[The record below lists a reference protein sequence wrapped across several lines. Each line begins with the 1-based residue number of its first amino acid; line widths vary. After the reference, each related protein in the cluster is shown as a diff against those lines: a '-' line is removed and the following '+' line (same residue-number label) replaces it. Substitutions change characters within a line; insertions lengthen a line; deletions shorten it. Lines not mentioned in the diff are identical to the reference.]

1 MESITFEE
9 IYKAWKSEKALFVKE
24 SSMATYTMLAEKH
37 LLPVFRNA
45 TEISEADGQALIIQM
60 MERGL
65 SHKTAEDA
73 IIVLRMII
81 RFADKRNWWRM
92 RPWDL
97 KYPPRRSKPGLTV
110 LSPQTQRQLMKYLS
124 AHYSLR
130 NLGIQICLNTGIRI
144 GEICGLRW
152 SDINLQER
160 TISISRTV
168 SRVYSQGEDGERRSA
183 IIIGTPKT
191 ETSFRVIPISS
202 KLAKLLESP
211 MRYSDKDNY
220 MLSNKS
226 VPVEPRSY
234 REHFNRLLREL
245 GLPHINFHSLRHTFA
260 TRCIESHCD
269 VKTVSS
275 ILGHSDV
282 STTLNV
288 YVHPNMEHKRKCI
301 DQMLRALDRDD
312 SSR

>member
-81 RFADKRNWWRM
+81 RFADKRNWWRI

-97 KYPPRRSKPGLTV
+97 KYPPRRNKPGLTV

-191 ETSFRVIPISS
+191 ESSFRVIPISG

-211 MRYSDKDNY
+211 MRY
-220 MLSNKS
+220 
-226 VPVEPRSY
+226 
-234 REHFNRLLREL
+234 
-245 GLPHINFHSLRHTFA
+245 
-260 TRCIESHCD
+260 
-269 VKTVSS
+269 
-275 ILGHSDV
+275 
-282 STTLNV
+282 
-288 YVHPNMEHKRKCI
+288 
-301 DQMLRALDRDD
+301 
-312 SSR
+312 